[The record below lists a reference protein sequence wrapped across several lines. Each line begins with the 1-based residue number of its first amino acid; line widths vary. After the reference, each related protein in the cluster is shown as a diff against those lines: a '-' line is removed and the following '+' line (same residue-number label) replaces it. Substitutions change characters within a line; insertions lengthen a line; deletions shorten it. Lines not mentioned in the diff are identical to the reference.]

1 MPSNTSGTLNGDGR
15 CYLNGTLTG
24 GGTLNSYAPYVR
36 MELDGN
42 WSAFTGQ
49 INASGSDFRFNNPNG
64 LPNAA
69 LFLNGN
75 SAYYLNSPYAFTV
88 GEISGTAAAVLSGT
102 VWTVGGR
109 NTTAVFAGVI
119 TGTSIT
125 KAGTGTWILTGNNTY
140 TGATTI
146 SAGAIQIGQGST
158 NGTLGPNNANNVTDN
173 AALIFNRY
181 DSITYGGIVSGDGSL
196 TQGGAGR
203 LTLSAANTYTGSTY
217 VSAGTLALATGG
229 SITSSTNID
238 LANGAVLD
246 VSEHS
251 GGSLTLLSGQTLSG
265 DGSVNGNFSM
275 GSGSTLA
282 PGNGGLGYLI
292 FSNSLTMNPGSK
304 TILKLSDN
312 LQTNDIIN
320 ASATLTGGG
329 TLVLT
334 NADTN
339 PLQAGDAFKLFN
351 AGIYAGNF
359 SAIALPAVPSGL
371 YCQTNTLRIDG
382 TVRIA
387 IEPSPA
393 IITATLSG
401 SKLMLAG
408 TGGITNGTYYV
419 LTSTNIAAPLSRWTR
434 LLTNQFDANANFNFT
449 NTLSPN
455 APQSFYLLQEP

>member
-1 MPSNTSGTLNGDGR
+1 MTGGTFS
-15 CYLNGTLTG
+15 LTG
-24 GGTLNSYAPYVR
+24 GF
-36 MELDGN
+36 
-42 WSAFTGQ
+42 WSL
-49 INASGSDFRFNNPNG
+49 I
-64 LPNAA
+64 
-69 LFLNGN
+69 
-75 SAYYLNSPYAFTV
+75 
-88 GEISGTAAAVLSGT
+88 AVEP
-102 VWTVGGR
+102 
-109 NTTAVFAGVI
+109 AAGVPN
-119 TGTSIT
+119 
-125 KAGTGTWILTGNNTY
+125 L
-140 TGATTI
+140 
-146 SAGAIQIGQGST
+146 AIQYVKPAS
-158 NGTLGPNNANNVTDN
+158 VV
-173 AALIFNRY
+173 
-181 DSITYGGIVSGDGSL
+181 VSWPD
-196 TQGGAGR
+196 
-203 LTLSAANTYTGSTY
+203 TGSY
-217 VSAGTLALATGG
+217 
-229 SITSSTNID
+229 
-238 LANGAVLD
+238 
-246 VSEHS
+246 
-251 GGSLTLLSGQTLSG
+251 
-265 DGSVNGNFSM
+265 
-275 GSGSTLA
+275 
-282 PGNGGLGYLI
+282 
-292 FSNSLTMNPGSK
+292 
-304 TILKLSDN
+304 N